1 MDIDEVENVLVPVE
15 FNTSNL
21 ELESEE
27 LEVLSMILNTL
38 EFKDMSGIGSIT
50 ISIVPQS

>member
-21 ELESEE
+21 GLESEE
-27 LEVLSMILNTL
+27 LEELTMILNTL
-38 EFKDMSGIGSIT
+38 NFKDVSGIGFIT
-50 ISIVPQS
+50 ILIMAQT